1 MITLTGML
9 DLNKEQAPAVTL
21 RIGDTMRQTELTVDN
36 SIDLTNC
43 TAELYMVKPD
53 STFVIA
59 ACTITED
66 NSIIVSWPE
75 QAAAV
80 KGLGEYCIKITSN
93 DPAYV
98 YSARGPVWID
108 DHVIT
113 EDMIE
118 SVAEVNGYTFPDD
131 FATKDEIPTPEEIS
145 ADIIDDN
152 VAADDKTWSSS
163 KISAEIADSV
173 KMVEGERV
181 VGSFMGKTLYERVIV
196 NDNLSFVVIS
206 SYHCYEILNTNLA
219 VDNIWFCGGFVH
231 DSGNDRLYV
240 LPYDRYYSSID
251 KVIPEVYSTPTSVI
265 AIITI
270 PTSSGY
276 ALDKAMIII
285 RYTKSN

>member
-36 SIDLTNC
+36 SIDLSNC

-66 NSIIVSWPE
+66 NTIIVSWPE

-80 KGLGEYCIKITSN
+80 KGLGEYCIRITSA

-131 FATKDEIPTPEEIS
+131 FVTRDDIPEIIPNVEEEAT
-145 ADIIDDN
+145 
-152 VAADDKTWSSS
+152 
-163 KISAEIADSV
+163 
-173 KMVEGERV
+173 
-181 VGSFMGKTLYERVIV
+181 
-196 NDNLSFVVIS
+196 
-206 SYHCYEILNTNLA
+206 EILNNLKINGVIYSIPA
-219 VDNIWFCGGFVH
+219 GG
-231 DSGNDRLYV
+231 GIT
-240 LPYDRYYSSID
+240 SIARG
-251 KVIPEVYSTPTSVI
+251 I
-265 AIITI
+265 AAITI
-270 PTSSGY
+270 SEV
-276 ALDKAMIII
+276 
-285 RYTKSN
+285 

>member
-36 SIDLTNC
+36 AVDLSDC

-80 KGLGEYCIKITSN
+80 KGLGEYCVRITSA

-131 FATKDEIPTPEEIS
+131 FALRSEIPTVDSFI
-145 ADIIDDN
+145 DDDN
-152 VAADDKTWSSS
+152 VESDKTWSSA
-163 KISAEIADSV
+163 KLNDIFTEFGSAIESLQDYSTTE
-173 KMVEGERV
+173 KV
-181 VGSFMGKTLYERVIV
+181 VGKWIDGSTVYQITYDTGSNHFIAGNGSNWSNTIINTTGLNISKV
-196 NDNLSFVVIS
+196 LSCAMLSNEGYIYNPLGCAADASVFQ
-206 SYHCYEILNTNLA
+206 
-219 VDNIWFCGGFVH
+219 
-231 DSGNDRLYV
+231 V
-240 LPYDRYYSSID
+240 LMPYNMYYRYM
-251 KVIPEVYSTPTSVI
+251 T
-265 AIITI
+265 
-270 PTSSGY
+270 
-276 ALDKAMIII
+276 I
-285 RYTKSN
+285 RYLKTV